1 MLGTLGPSDH
11 HLRGH
16 AQGITLVI
24 SLTIAAGLSV
34 LLYVGTVL
42 CHYEA
47 LRIISRLVER
57 SGLRP
62 RLRILLVL
70 LGAVLAHLL
79 EIAFYALM
87 FWYADN
93 VAHIGGF
100 TGLGTDGVANYF
112 YFSAETFTSLGMG
125 DLYPRGA
132 LRLMTSL
139 EVLNGLLL
147 IGWSTSFTFL
157 AMSRLWELHA
167 SAAAGESHARSQRHD
182 HES

>member
-1 MLGTLGPSDH
+1 M
-11 HLRGH
+11 
-16 AQGITLVI
+16 I
-24 SLTIAAGLSV
+24 SLMIAASLSV
-34 LLYVGTVL
+34 LLYSATVL
-42 CHYEA
+42 CHYEM
-47 LRIISRLVER
+47 LRGISHLLEQ

-70 LGAVLAHLL
+70 FGAAFAHLL
-79 EIAFYALM
+79 EISFYALM

-100 TGLGTDGVANYF
+100 TGDSADEIASYF

-147 IGWSTSFTFL
+147 IGWSASFTFL
-157 AMSRLWELHA
+157 AMSHLWDLHTTRNAAETDA
-167 SAAAGESHARSQRHD
+167 STQRDDIES
-182 HES
+182 

>member
-1 MLGTLGPSDH
+1 LFGT
-11 HLRGH
+11 
-16 AQGITLVI
+16 
-24 SLTIAAGLSV
+24 
-34 LLYVGTVL
+34 
-42 CHYEA
+42 
-47 LRIISRLVER
+47 
-57 SGLRP
+57 
-62 RLRILLVL
+62 
-70 LGAVLAHLL
+70 VLAHLL

-125 DLYPRGA
+125 HLYPRGA

-147 IGWSTSFTFL
+147 IGWSASFTFL

-167 SAAAGESHARSQRHD
+167 TDTAAKTHVLSHRED
-182 HES
+182 DEP